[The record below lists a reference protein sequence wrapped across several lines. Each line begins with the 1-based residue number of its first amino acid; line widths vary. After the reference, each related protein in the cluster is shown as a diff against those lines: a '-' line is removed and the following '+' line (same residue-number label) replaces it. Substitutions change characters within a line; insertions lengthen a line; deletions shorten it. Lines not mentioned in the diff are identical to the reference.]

1 MDKLSEPEFSSNKNW
16 PRLKIGVE
24 EYIQSKEKN
33 KNLIFFGLT
42 AASIF
47 RYYREVTFYKKN
59 TPFFL
64 VAVVPTFIFTS
75 NQMSR
80 FFTHDSHAYAALRNN
95 ENEVKY
101 QEEYKQLWRTA
112 KNKNIE
118 IPDDLIR

>member
-33 KNLIFFGLT
+33 RQLLFVGFS

-59 TPFFL
+59 LPFFL

-75 NQMSR
+75 YQMSR
-80 FFTHDSHAYAALRNN
+80 FLTHDPHAYAALRNN

-101 QEEYKQLWRTA
+101 QEEYRQLWKTA
-112 KNKNIE
+112 KSKNVE
-118 IPDDLIR
+118 IPDELIR